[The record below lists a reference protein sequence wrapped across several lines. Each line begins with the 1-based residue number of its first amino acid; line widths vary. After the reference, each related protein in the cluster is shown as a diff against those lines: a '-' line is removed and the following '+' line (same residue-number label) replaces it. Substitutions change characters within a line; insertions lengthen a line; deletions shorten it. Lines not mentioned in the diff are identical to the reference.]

1 MNILILTRTGR
12 ALGLA
17 HKLAIE
23 NNRVVVY
30 SPQSS
35 NIVNSGKGLYK
46 LTDNLWK
53 AVEECKFIITDG
65 GNWSDVYNRAAI
77 YNKPIIGS
85 NIHTDILNNDYV
97 KEYDLARRFKLP
109 YPETEIMEDSL
120 GIFEKIMSWDKSR
133 YFIKY
138 DRTSFRCEYNE
149 FAAWMMYKVPVGKA
163 IILQQEVTGLKIDVQ
178 GWFDGMY
185 WVEPFMLVGADSSSV
200 GVSLMVRD
208 NKSILAETFK
218 KLKPWLTSIDY
229 HGPVT
234 AKLIVNQDEAFVIGL
249 FVGFTYPDIYA
260 VCEGLKIEIGYFLN
274 GIAFSSGQSV
284 DITRDIITAV
294 DVVAT
299 SNDMF
304 GAPILGLGKE
314 NIDHV
319 FLNSV
324 YKDEDS
330 YLISGDTPNIYTVA
344 ARGRSISEVSQRVSR
359 TLKTV
364 KFPNMR
370 YEDRI
375 SNLYRNTFQK
385 LNNWKYIDGRL

>member
-1 MNILILTRTGR
+1 MNILILTRTGK

-17 HKLAIE
+17 HKLSTE
-23 NNRVVVY
+23 NNKVVVY
-30 SPQSS
+30 SPPECT
-35 NIVNSGKGLYK
+35 IVNSGKGIYK

-65 GNWSDVYNRAAI
+65 GHWPDLYNRAAI

-85 NIHTDILNNDYV
+85 NSLTDILNKDYV
-97 KEYDLARRFKLP
+97 KEYDLARRFDLP
-109 YPETEIMEDSL
+109 YPHTEIMNDSL

-138 DRTSFRCEYNE
+138 DRTSFRCDYNE
-149 FAAWMMYKVPVGKA
+149 FAAWMMYKVPVGKS
-163 IILQQEVTGLKIDVQ
+163 IILQQEVVGLEIDIQ
-178 GWFDGMY
+178 GWFDGLY

-200 GVSLMVRD
+200 GISLMIRD
-208 NKSILAETFK
+208 TKSILSDTIK
-218 KLKPWLTSIDY
+218 KLKPWLTAIDY

-234 AKLIVNQDEAFVIGL
+234 AKLIVNDSEAFVIGL

-260 VCEGLKIEIGYFLN
+260 VCEGLKTEIGHFLS
-274 GIAFSSGQSV
+274 GIAFSTGQSA

-294 DVVAT
+294 DVIAT

-319 FLNSV
+319 FLTSV

-330 YLISGDTPNIYTVA
+330 YLLSGDTENVCTVA
-344 ARGRSISEVSQRVSR
+344 ARGRSISEVSRRVSR
-359 TLKTV
+359 TLETV
-364 KFPNMR
+364 KFPNMQ
-370 YEDRI
+370 YENRI

-385 LNNWKYIDGRL
+385 LLTWKYIDGRL